1 MTLLIAIKQTKS
13 TIIPM
18 KLPFRLHKTVIII
31 VCVALIT
38 FLMHGVSYLGYS
50 QSQSRLEQFK
60 QLTQVLAEQV
70 AFSLSDYMVPGS
82 KDFNLERINANL
94 NHLAK
99 DHYILD
105 VGLYTAAGA
114 LVTQV
119 GEPATVKERL
129 SLEGNTELQNFQYQL
144 VVPVQGAKEPKG
156 YLRLTIDTES
166 LTTDLQQ
173 ADNTVNIMR
182 VFILLSLCIGFILA
196 NTLMRLKK
204 KKGQQQLIIEPDEH
218 AEESEDKPEEQ
229 SIGTNGAKNTRSP
242 LKSPRAKRRKEPSPH
257 RPRRVARK
265 LSEKQ

>member
-1 MTLLIAIKQTKS
+1 
-13 TIIPM
+13 M
-18 KLPFRLHKTVIII
+18 KLPFRLHKTVIIV

-70 AFSLSDYMVPGS
+70 AFSLSDYVVPGS

-105 VGLYTAAGA
+105 ASLYTAAGV
-114 LVTQV
+114 LITQA
-119 GEPATVKERL
+119 GEPASVKERL
-129 SLEGNTELQNFQYQL
+129 SLDGKSELQNFHYQL
-144 VVPVQGAKEPKG
+144 VVTVPGAQEPKG

-173 ADNTVNIMR
+173 ADNTANTMR

-204 KKGQQQLIIEPDEH
+204 KKGQQQLIVEPDENT
-218 AEESEDKPEEQ
+218 EENEDKPEVQ
-229 SIGTNGAKNTRSP
+229 NSGSQGAKNTRSP
-242 LKSPRAKRRKEPSPH
+242 LKSPRAKRRKDPSPH

-265 LSEKQ
+265 LTEKQ